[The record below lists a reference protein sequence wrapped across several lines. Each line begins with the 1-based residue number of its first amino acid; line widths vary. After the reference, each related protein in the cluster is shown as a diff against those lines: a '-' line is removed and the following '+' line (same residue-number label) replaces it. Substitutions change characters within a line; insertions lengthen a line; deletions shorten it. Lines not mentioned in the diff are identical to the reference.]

1 MESGKAELGTLLV
14 SVGYLK
20 QSSVIDVDII
30 QGEKFPGLEKTN
42 VKYLIN
48 GGTFGYDDNNSKCWW
63 PYPLTF
69 YQLQLKKIEY

>member
-20 QSSVIDVDII
+20 QSSVVDVDVI

-48 GGTFGYDDNNSKCWW
+48 GGTFGHDNNSKCWVALSLDFL
-63 PYPLTF
+63 PTST
-69 YQLQLKKIEY
+69 QKN